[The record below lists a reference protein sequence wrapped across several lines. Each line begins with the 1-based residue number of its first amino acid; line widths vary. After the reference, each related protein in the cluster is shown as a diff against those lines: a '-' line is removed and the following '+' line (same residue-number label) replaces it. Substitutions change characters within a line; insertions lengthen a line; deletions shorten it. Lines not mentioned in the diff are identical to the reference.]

1 MKKNIAVLMAFL
13 FISASFFA
21 QSAEFSAHMKKAK
34 EYESGKKWAFA
45 LGEYYDAIGTDDEF
59 EVKDAA
65 YEAYNAL
72 ANTILDG
79 KPGYG
84 TYNDFTVH
92 DAWKNLLMDA
102 EQYGSSWGIYELR
115 VGKLKK
121 VGLNYETRTANYK
134 APIMW
139 NLSYKYLKTIGVI
152 ERGYEKAYKND
163 WSDLPN
169 PDDWPYSSV
178 SAKGDGKFDVNGAL
192 VFEIHT
198 AREDSKSDYKNA
210 FACAIPVN
218 QELYG
223 LYLYDYKFNIIDE
236 NGNEIAK
243 PKRYLMGTGFNGDF
257 DRPRYEMSFPEVS
270 SDAMDLIDNGK
281 AKLNIVGLYLEYGK
295 YNAADDKGGY
305 NTRGFIKNLPEKALP
320 IDKRLIHIGNYD
332 DKAKYYFIHKEIPV
346 EGNFIITAFK
356 EDDGSYSNRDN
367 YELSENLGDI
377 VLGGAINPRIGGRA
391 FYQDNL
397 VFCNTLSG
405 IFGLKPAYGKA
416 SDNGYITDIIDSQW
430 DLSRY
435 RYSVIERDVIVLEE
449 SDGFRIAG
457 NPDIYTYRPAIYV
470 GVGSGVYS
478 SEEFDTAMN
487 AFVNEDF
494 SIGGSPKHFIISTGA
509 VNDYLYI
516 QRQKNSQ

>member
-102 EQYGSSWGIYELR
+102 EQFGSSWGIYELR

-152 ERGYEKAYKND
+152 ERGYEKAYKDD

-218 QELYG
+218 QKRYG

-243 PKRYLMGTGFNGDF
+243 PKRYLMGTGYTGGYSYN
-257 DRPRYEMSFPEVS
+257 RRYEMSFPEVS

-281 AKLNIVGLYLEYGK
+281 ARLNIVGLYLEYGK
-295 YNAADDKGGY
+295 YNAADAKGGY
-305 NTRGFIKNLPEKALP
+305 DTRGFIKNLPEKALP

-356 EDDGSYSNRDN
+356 EDDGSLSNRDN
-367 YELSENLGDI
+367 YELSKNLGDI
-377 VLGGAINPRIGGRA
+377 VLGGGINPRIGGRA
-391 FYQDNL
+391 FRRRDNL

-405 IFGLKPAYGKA
+405 IFGLEPAYGEA
-416 SDNGYITDIIDSQW
+416 SDNGYITDIVDSQW
-430 DLSRY
+430 ELDKNNYWYDGY
-435 RYSVIERDVIVLEE
+435 RVNSDVIVLEE
-449 SDGFRIAG
+449 SDGFRDAR
-457 NPDIYTYRPAIYV
+457 NPDIYNRYR
-470 GVGSGVYS
+470 SDVYS
-478 SEEFDTAMN
+478 PVEFDTAMDALKN
-487 AFVNEDF
+487 DDF
-494 SIGGSPKHFIISTGA
+494 SIGGSPKHFIISTDSLE
-509 VNDYLYI
+509 DYANKI
-516 QRQKNSQ
+516 RQKNSQ

>member
-34 EYESGKKWAFA
+34 EYESGKKWTFA

-59 EVKDAA
+59 KVKDAA

-79 KPGYG
+79 NPGYG

-92 DAWKNLLMDA
+92 DAWKTLLMDA

-139 NLSYKYLKTIGVI
+139 NLSYKYMKTIEVI
-152 ERGYEKAYKND
+152 RWGYEKAYKND
-163 WSDLPN
+163 WSDLPA
-169 PDDWPYSSV
+169 PEDWPYSSV

-192 VFEIHT
+192 VFEIRT

-210 FACAIPVN
+210 FACAIPVI
-218 QELYG
+218 QDFYG

-243 PKRYLMGTGFNGDF
+243 PKRYLMGTGYNNDFNIRG
-257 DRPRYEMSFPEVS
+257 YEMSFSEVS

-281 AKLNIVGLYLEYGK
+281 AKLNVVGLYLEYGK

-332 DKAKYYFIHKEIPV
+332 DKAKYYFIHKEIPM

-356 EDDGSYSNRDN
+356 EDNGKYSNREY
-367 YELSENLGDI
+367 YELTGKLREI
-377 VLGGAINPRIGGRA
+377 VLGGAINPRSGYRA
-391 FYQDNL
+391 FSQDHL
-397 VFCNTLSG
+397 VLCNTLSG
-405 IFGLKPAYGKA
+405 IFGLKPAYG
-416 SDNGYITDIIDSQW
+416 SDNGYITDIVDSRWQLTNAENGYSL
-430 DLSRY
+430 DERY
-435 RYSVIERDVIVLEE
+435 VIVLEE

-457 NPDIYTYRPAIYV
+457 NPDSFNRY
-470 GVGSGVYS
+470 YS
-478 SEEFDTAMN
+478 NLYSLEEFDTAMN

-494 SIGGSPKHFIISTGA
+494 SIGGSPKHFIMSSKS
-509 VNDYLYI
+509 VDDYFDLKKK
-516 QRQKNSQ
+516 RLENSQ